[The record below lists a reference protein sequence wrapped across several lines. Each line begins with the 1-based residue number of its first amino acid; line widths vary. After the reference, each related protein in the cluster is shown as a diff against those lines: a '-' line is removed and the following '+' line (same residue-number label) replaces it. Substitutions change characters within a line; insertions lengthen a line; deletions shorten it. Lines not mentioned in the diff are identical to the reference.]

1 MIAHGQESSVFKRLT
16 QCRLFNTKQ
25 LNNTYRNTDTKRR
38 TMKNN
43 KLLILLGFLLTPMLA
58 NAQWTFDNTFL
69 PDTANTSDLFFE
81 VHGVAV
87 DPDGKVWVQPFSATE
102 TIITARDGNNG
113 DPDTLTTRVVYVYNA
128 DGTPASF
135 SPLSVIEYADGTTPN
150 DTLGQVWT
158 GTGYEGY
165 SGRGIEASVADGN
178 IIISQ
183 FNRLY
188 KIDYKT
194 GKGLAMVDPTSGCSL
209 GEATTDAEGNIY
221 VGCVVGTDAP
231 IYKYDSNLENEEVV
245 ITTTASFSRDLQVS
259 ADGQTIWWAG
269 YTNGFVLRYQK
280 PDEFSGF
287 ATPDTVLRGIRA
299 ESFDLHPKTKHLW
312 VGAGSLND
320 VPDAPYTP
328 QTWYAFDYDALGTE
342 SEEPLDSIRWSA
354 GAWNPD
360 FTGEFDAGRPRALDF
375 EAEGTV
381 AYVGVF
387 SGGDTPYDVQKFTTT
402 QVYTSNEDDVNEI
415 PEGFKLGQN
424 YPNPFNP
431 TTNINYTIDQAGLVT
446 LRVYDITGRE
456 VATLVN
462 NRKNA
467 GDHTVTFDATNL
479 ASGVYIYTLQANGVR
494 LTNRMTLI
502 K

>member
-1 MIAHGQESSVFKRLT
+1 
-16 QCRLFNTKQ
+16 
-25 LNNTYRNTDTKRR
+25 
-38 TMKNN
+38 MKNN
-43 KLLILLGFLLTPMLA
+43 KLIILFGFLLLPMLA
-58 NAQWTFDNTFL
+58 NAQNWTWDDTFL
-69 PDTANTSDLFFE
+69 PDTANTDDIFLE

-102 TIITARDGNNG
+102 TIVTNRGG
-113 DPDTLTTRVVYVYNA
+113 DTLSTRVIYVYNA

-150 DTLGQVWT
+150 DTLGRVWT

-165 SGRGIEASVADGN
+165 SGRGIETSIGDGN

-183 FNRLY
+183 FNRVY

-194 GKGLAMVDPTSGCSL
+194 GEGLAMVDPTAGCSL
-209 GEATTDAEGNIY
+209 GEASTDSNDNVY
-221 VGCVVGTDAP
+221 VTCVVGADAP

-245 ITTTASFSRDLQVS
+245 LTMTGSFSRDMQVS
-259 ADGQTIWWAG
+259 ADGNTIWYAG
-269 YTNGFVLRYQK
+269 YTLGAVLKYTR

-287 ATPDTVLRGIRA
+287 NAVPDTVLRGIRA
-299 ESFDLHPKTKHLW
+299 ESFDIHPKTDYLW

-320 VPDAPYTP
+320 VPEIPYNP
-328 QTWYAFDYDALGTE
+328 QTWYAFDYATLGTE
-342 SEEPLDSIRWSA
+342 DETPLDSIRWAA
-354 GAWNPD
+354 GGRNDA
-360 FTGEFDAGRPRALDF
+360 FAEQFDAGRPRALDF
-375 EAEGTV
+375 NAEGNV

-387 SGGDTPYDVQKFTTT
+387 SGGDTEVDLQKFTTT
-402 QVYTSNEDDVNEI
+402 QVFTSNEEKFTST
-415 PEGFKLGQN
+415 PEGFKLDQN

-431 TTNINYTIDQAGLVT
+431 TTNINYTLDQAGLVT
-446 LRVYDITGRE
+446 LKVYDITGRE

-462 NRKNA
+462 ARENA
-467 GDHTVTFDATNL
+467 GQHTVTFDATNL
-479 ASGVYIYTLQANGVR
+479 ASGVYMYTLQSNGVR

>member
-1 MIAHGQESSVFKRLT
+1 
-16 QCRLFNTKQ
+16 
-25 LNNTYRNTDTKRR
+25 
-38 TMKNN
+38 MKNN
-43 KLLILLGFLLTPMLA
+43 KLLILLGFLLAPMLA
-58 NAQWTFDNTFL
+58 NAQQWTFDNTFI

-81 VHGVAV
+81 VHGIAV

-102 TIITARDGNNG
+102 TIITNRDGNNG
-113 DPDTLTTRVVYVYNA
+113 DPDTLTTRAVYVYNA

-135 SPLSVIEYADGTTPN
+135 SPLKVIEYADGTTPN
-150 DTLGQVWT
+150 DTLGRVWT
-158 GTGYEGY
+158 GTSYEGY
-165 SGRGIEASVADGN
+165 SGRGIEASIADGN

-188 KIDYKT
+188 KVDYKT
-194 GKGLAMVDPTSGCSL
+194 GKGLAMVDPTAGCSL
-209 GEATTDAEGNIY
+209 GEASTDAEGNIY

-231 IYKYDSNLENEEVV
+231 IYKYDSNLENEETV
-245 ITTTASFSRDLQVS
+245 ITTTASFSRDVQVS

-269 YTNGFVLRYQK
+269 YTNGYVLRYQK

-287 ATPDTVLRGIRA
+287 GTPDTVLRGIRA
-299 ESFDLHPKTKHLW
+299 ESFDVHPVTEYLW

-320 VPDAPYTP
+320 VPGVPYTP
-328 QTWYAFDYDALGTE
+328 QTWYAFDYATLGTA
-342 SEEPLDSIRWSA
+342 SEEPLDSIRWVA
-354 GAWNPD
+354 GAWNAD

-375 EAEGTV
+375 DAEGTV

-387 SGGDTPYDVQKFTTT
+387 SGGDTPYDVQKFTTS
-402 QVYTSNEDDVNEI
+402 QVFTSNENEVNSI

-431 TTNINYTIDQAGLVT
+431 TTNINYSIDQTGFVT
-446 LRVYDITGRE
+446 LKVYDITGRE

-462 NRKNA
+462 NRENA

-479 ASGVYIYTLQANGVR
+479 ASGVYIYTLQANGIR

>member
-1 MIAHGQESSVFKRLT
+1 
-16 QCRLFNTKQ
+16 
-25 LNNTYRNTDTKRR
+25 
-38 TMKNN
+38 MKNN

-58 NAQWTFDNTFL
+58 NAQWTFDNTFI
-69 PDTANTSDLFFE
+69 PDTANTSDNFFE

-102 TIITARDGNNG
+102 TIITNRNGNAG
-113 DPDTLTTRVVYVYNA
+113 DPDTLSTRAIYVYNA

-135 SPLSVIEYADGTTPN
+135 SPLKVIEYADGTTPN
-150 DTLGQVWT
+150 DTLGRVWT
-158 GTGYEGY
+158 GTSYEGY
-165 SGRGIEASVADGN
+165 SGRGIEASIADGN

-188 KIDYKT
+188 KVDYKT
-194 GKGLAMVDPTSGCSL
+194 GKGLAMVDPTAGCSL
-209 GEATTDAEGNIY
+209 GEASTDAEGNIY
-221 VGCVVGTDAP
+221 AGCVVGTDAP
-231 IYKYDSNLENEEVV
+231 IYKYDSDLANEEVV
-245 ITTTASFSRDLQVS
+245 ITTTSSFSRDVQVS

-269 YTNGFVLRYQK
+269 YTNGYVLKYQK

-287 ATPDTVLRGIRA
+287 GTPDTVLRGIRA
-299 ESFDLHPKTKHLW
+299 ESFDIHPITKYLW

-320 VPDAPYTP
+320 VPGAPYTP
-328 QTWYAFDYDALGTE
+328 QTWYAFDYATLGTA
-342 SEEPLDSIRWSA
+342 SEEPLDSIRWEA
-354 GAWNPD
+354 GAWNDD
-360 FTGEFDAGRPRALDF
+360 FTGEFDGGRPRALDF

-387 SGGDTPYDVQKFTTT
+387 SGGDTPYDLQKFTTS
-402 QVYTSNEDDVNEI
+402 QVFTSNENEVNSI

-431 TTNINYTIDQAGLVT
+431 TTNINYSIDQAGLVT
-446 LRVYDITGRE
+446 LKVYDITGRE

-462 NRKNA
+462 NRENA